1 MQQVNV
7 FIETSSRFRGNVE
20 RKCGYVLST
29 QLRTGKATREHFGR
43 VTGTYHQAILL
54 TMVDA
59 LDHMT
64 RTCDVCFYI
73 SDLYVTSRLGKITE
87 MAGSGWLDTK
97 GKPIANREEW
107 RRLFKAIN
115 QLPDPHKISA
125 KTEKHSYSAWLREEM
140 KHRECG
146 RILGQRKDKEDIMRT
161 IAIINLKGGV
171 AKTTSSINIAYILMR
186 KGYKVLLVDNDKQGD
201 CSRGMNRRTQDGE
214 GIDRIMVDRHPDME
228 KLINKT
234 DYLHLD
240 IITANLGLLTA
251 NMEVTMDRVRPQQN
265 RLRKALQQVAD
276 NYDFCVIDN
285 APDINVSVINALTA
299 ADDVLIPVEVDD
311 NTLEGMNELLDQIDD
326 VKEELNPDLKN
337 VRCFITK
344 YQKFNQAHLQG
355 AEIIEEQYPI
365 MRTKI
370 RFSGVVARS
379 TFVRMPVALHS
390 PRSAAAED
398 YETLVNEYLDMI
410 GDEDDGEI

>member
-1 MQQVNV
+1 
-7 FIETSSRFRGNVE
+7 
-20 RKCGYVLST
+20 
-29 QLRTGKATREHFGR
+29 
-43 VTGTYHQAILL
+43 
-54 TMVDA
+54 
-59 LDHMT
+59 
-64 RTCDVCFYI
+64 
-73 SDLYVTSRLGKITE
+73 
-87 MAGSGWLDTK
+87 
-97 GKPIANREEW
+97 
-107 RRLFKAIN
+107 
-115 QLPDPHKISA
+115 
-125 KTEKHSYSAWLREEM
+125 
-140 KHRECG
+140 
-146 RILGQRKDKEDIMRT
+146 MRT

-326 VKEELNPDLKN
+326 VKEELNPDLEN
-337 VRCFITK
+337 VRCFVTK

-370 RFSGVVARS
+370 RLLINGNRYVSCDYGTQNATVFLLWNKGTNGKWYCIREYYYSGRDKGKQKTDSEYADDLKEWLDGTKIKAIIVD
-379 TFVRMPVALHS
+379 P
-390 PRSAAAED
+390 SAASFIAELRKRGYKVLKANND
-398 YETLVNEYLDMI
+398 VLDGIRLVGMLLNLEKIVFASSCKETIKEFASYIWDEKALERGEDKPVKQFDHCCDAVRYLCSTII
-410 GDEDDGEI
+410 GRKAARFREIRR

>member
-1 MQQVNV
+1 
-7 FIETSSRFRGNVE
+7 
-20 RKCGYVLST
+20 
-29 QLRTGKATREHFGR
+29 
-43 VTGTYHQAILL
+43 
-54 TMVDA
+54 
-59 LDHMT
+59 
-64 RTCDVCFYI
+64 
-73 SDLYVTSRLGKITE
+73 
-87 MAGSGWLDTK
+87 
-97 GKPIANREEW
+97 
-107 RRLFKAIN
+107 
-115 QLPDPHKISA
+115 
-125 KTEKHSYSAWLREEM
+125 
-140 KHRECG
+140 
-146 RILGQRKDKEDIMRT
+146 
-161 IAIINLKGGV
+161 
-171 AKTTSSINIAYILMR
+171 
-186 KGYKVLLVDNDKQGD
+186 
-201 CSRGMNRRTQDGE
+201 
-214 GIDRIMVDRHPDME
+214 MVDRHPDME

-285 APDINVSVINALTA
+285 APDINGVG
-299 ADDVLIPVEVDD
+299 DKRPDCRRRCLIPVEVDD